1 VIRVQCQKCKAIY
14 LEPVSAG
21 SRWVDPVLVPYYGYP
36 QVTCPE
42 CINFLR
48 AEMVTVSIYDT
59 GRHQQRGRTLM
70 FPQRGTVGLIR
81 RGPRGE
87 VFANKPIRKFIRET
101 CCETM
106 LVQAR

>member
-14 LEPVSAG
+14 LEPVSAA
-21 SRWVDPVLVPYYGYP
+21 